1 MIKLLKSIFLSTF
14 IISCSASCNNPSDSS
29 SISDVVSE
37 AHYSEGLELKNETAD
52 GPSYWIVGVGTCKDS
67 IIYVPPTYNGLPVT
81 RIAKNAFYECDFIN
95 SVVISGDLFAIYG
108 GAFTHSSIKEVVI
121 QGNVN
126 QLSGFNYCTLLTDV
140 AISGEVKYLGLS
152 AFSNCYSLVNVTLPE
167 GLLHIGP
174 QAFKLCKSLKQI
186 DIPDSVNTILFSAF
200 ENCVSLEKIT
210 LPLPIKEL
218 GPNTFENCTSLKSVT
233 LKENLKLIMNDAFA
247 GCTSLTDV
255 YFEGTREQFEQITIF
270 EGNECLLNA
279 NIHFI

>member
-1 MIKLLKSIFLSTF
+1 MKLLKIIFLSTF
-14 IISCSASCNNPSDSS
+14 IISTSVSCNNTSESS

-37 AHYSEGLELKNETAD
+37 VYYSEGLEFKYETSD
-52 GPSYWIVGVGTCKDS
+52 GPSYWLVGVGTCQDS
-67 IIYVPPTYNGLPVT
+67 IIYVPPTYNNLPVT
-81 RIAKNAFYECDFIN
+81 RIAKHAFYECDFIT
-95 SVVISGDLFAIYG
+95 SVVISGDLFAIYD

-126 QLSGFNYCTLLTDV
+126 QLSGFKYCSLLTDV
-140 AISGEVKYLGLS
+140 GISGEVKYLLS

-167 GLLHIGP
+167 GLLHIGH
-174 QAFKLCKSLKQI
+174 QSFKLCKSLKQI
-186 DIPDSVNTILFSAF
+186 DIPDSVNTISFSAF

-210 LPLPIKEL
+210 LPLPLKEL
-218 GPNTFENCTSLKSVT
+218 GRNAFENCTSLKSVT
-233 LKENLKLIMNDAFA
+233 LKENLRLIMNDAFA

-270 EGNECLLNA
+270 EGNDCLLNA